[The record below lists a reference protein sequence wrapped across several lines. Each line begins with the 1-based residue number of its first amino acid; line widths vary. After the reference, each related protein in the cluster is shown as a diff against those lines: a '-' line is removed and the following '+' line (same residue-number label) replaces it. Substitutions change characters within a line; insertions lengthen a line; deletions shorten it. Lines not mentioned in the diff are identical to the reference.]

1 MPLNFW
7 QRSLESALGGLG
19 DFTIQLVFQSRDL
32 FGGQDALAQQAHL
45 HLGDGIAQ
53 GVGFALG
60 LRAIEPVV
68 VGERVGVAAYA
79 VAVDKGRPQARA
91 AVGHGALKG
100 LITCLRIGAVHLC
113 KVEVGEVGHQARDI
127 AAGRAHLD
135 RSADGVAVVFDTK
148 NDRQLPV
155 RGGIERLPELALR
168 GGTFAQQGEDDFVA
182 VKLHIVEGAVVTAGF
197 FGGFGVAAEVA
208 AGLGAADGME
218 HLRGGGRG
226 RTDNV
231 ERAAAPVGGH
241 LAASAGRI
249 GGRAHGLQEHFI
261 GSDAQGQAERA
272 IAIVGEEPIVTGAHG
287 QGSAHL
293 QRLVAGGGDL
303 EEDLLLALE
312 QDFAVVHAAGE
323 NHQPVD
329 LDHLPRAQAAGA
341 DGRHGLTSAGSC
353 QFHSLDS

>member
-1 MPLNFW
+1 M
-7 QRSLESALGGLG
+7 
-19 DFTIQLVFQSRDL
+19 
-32 FGGQDALAQQAHL
+32 
-45 HLGDGIAQ
+45 
-53 GVGFALG
+53 
-60 LRAIEPVV
+60 
-68 VGERVGVAAYA
+68 
-79 VAVDKGRPQARA
+79 
-91 AVGHGALKG
+91 
-100 LITCLRIGAVHLC
+100 
-113 KVEVGEVGHQARDI
+113 
-127 AAGRAHLD
+127 
-135 RSADGVAVVFDTK
+135 
-148 NDRQLPV
+148 
-155 RGGIERLPELALR
+155 
-168 GGTFAQQGEDDFVA
+168 
-182 VKLHIVEGAVVTAGF
+182 
-197 FGGFGVAAEVA
+197 
-208 AGLGAADGME
+208 
-218 HLRGGGRG
+218 
-226 RTDNV
+226 
-231 ERAAAPVGGH
+231 GGH